1 MHVSAFVARI
11 SLVGID
17 KAFFLKNRVLTNSD
31 AKQRKAG
38 ESRDLY
44 VKRGS

>member
-17 KAFFLKNRVLTNSD
+17 KAFFLKNRVLPD